1 MNFTAVGFAIGS
13 AVLFGLSAPVA
24 KLLLRAS
31 ENWILAGLLYSG
43 AGLGLLLVYLT
54 NRRNAA
60 TSEARLSRREL
71 PWLAGAVLSGG
82 VIGPVLL
89 MTGLARMNASSAS
102 LLLTLEGALT
112 ALLAWFAFRENF
124 DRRIAI
130 GMISIIAGAMV
141 LNWGNDVAL
150 GDLLGPIAIA
160 GACLAWAIDNNLTR
174 KVSLSDPMQIAMIK
188 GLVAGP
194 VSLLIGSLLGQ
205 GFPALATILLGG
217 LTGFLGYSISLVLF
231 VIALRHLGTARTG
244 AYYSIAPFVGA
255 LASVFLFGEMVT
267 PQLICAGVLM
277 AIGVWLHLTERH
289 EHEHQHEAMEHE
301 HRHMHDAHHDH
312 LHDDEESVDRA
323 RPHSHRHRHA
333 PLRHS
338 HAHVPDSHHRHVH

>member
-1 MNFTAVGFAIGS
+1 MNFTAVGFALGS

-31 ENWILAGLLYSG
+31 ENWTLAGLLYSG
-43 AGLGLLLVYLT
+43 AGIGLLLVYLT
-54 NRRNAA
+54 SRHNAA
-60 TSEARLSRREL
+60 TNEARLSRREL

-102 LLLTLEGALT
+102 LLLTLEGVLT

-130 GMISIIAGAMV
+130 GMISIIAGAVV
-141 LNWGNDVAL
+141 LNWGGDIAL
-150 GDLLGPIAIA
+150 RDLLGPIAIA

-174 KVSLSDPMQIAMIK
+174 KVSLSDPVQIAMIK

-194 VSLLIGSLLGQ
+194 VSLLIGGFLGQ
-205 GFPALATILLGG
+205 SFPALTTILLGG
-217 LTGFLGYSISLVLF
+217 LTGFLGYGISLVLF

-244 AYYSIAPFVGA
+244 AYYSIAPFIGA
-255 LASVFLFGEMVT
+255 LASVFLFGEAVT

-277 AIGVWLHLTERH
+277 AIGAWLHLTERH

-301 HRHMHDAHHDH
+301 HRHVHDAHHDH
-312 LHDDEESVDRA
+312 QHENEEMVDRS
-323 RPHSHRHRHA
+323 RPHSHPHRHA

>member
-1 MNFTAVGFAIGS
+1 MNFTAVGFALAS

-24 KLLLRAS
+24 KMLLLVS
-31 ENWILAGLLYSG
+31 DSWILAGLLYSG
-43 AGLGLLLVYLT
+43 AGIGLLLVHLAS
-54 NRRNAA
+54 RSSAA
-60 TSEARLSRREL
+60 TEARLSRREL

-89 MTGLARMNASSAS
+89 LAGLNRMNASSAS
-102 LLLTLEGALT
+102 LLLTLEGVLT

-130 GMISIIAGAMV
+130 GMVSIVAGAMV
-141 LNWGNDVAL
+141 LNWGSDIAL
-150 GDLLGPIAIA
+150 QDLLGPIAIA

-174 KVSLSDPMQIAMIK
+174 KVSLSDPVQIAMIK

-194 VSLLIGSLLGQ
+194 VSLLIGSLLGH
-205 GFPALATILLGG
+205 GFPSPTTILLGG
-217 LTGFLGYSISLVLF
+217 LTGFLGYGISLTLF
-231 VIALRHLGTARTG
+231 VVALRHLGTARTG

-255 LASVFLFGEMVT
+255 VASVFLFSEPVT
-267 PQLICAGVLM
+267 PQLICAGLLM

-289 EHEHQHEAMEHE
+289 DHEHQHEAMEHE
-301 HRHMHDAHHDH
+301 HRHVHDEHHDH
-312 LHDDEESVDRA
+312 LHENEEIVDRS
-323 RPHSHRHRHA
+323 RPHSHPHHHA